1 MTTKKVA
8 TLVIHAPQYKRGK
21 KPFQAVLADGVGVGY
36 IIYESDKSKLQVPGS
51 TVVLLANDLERRAE
65 GVLDKLCPT
74 VIAKNGQQRYNV
86 HIKGLT
92 EVHYKPEELNRC
104 GVAVVDC

>member
-8 TLVIHAPQYKRGK
+8 TLVLHAPQYKRGK
-21 KPFQAVLADGVGVGY
+21 KPFQAVLADGIGVGY

-65 GVLDKLCPT
+65 GVLVKLKPT
-74 VIAKNGQQRYNV
+74 IKAKNWQQRYDVYVN
-86 HIKGLT
+86 KLT
-92 EVHYKPEELNRC
+92 EVSYRPEELNRC
-104 GVAVVDC
+104 GLAVFDC